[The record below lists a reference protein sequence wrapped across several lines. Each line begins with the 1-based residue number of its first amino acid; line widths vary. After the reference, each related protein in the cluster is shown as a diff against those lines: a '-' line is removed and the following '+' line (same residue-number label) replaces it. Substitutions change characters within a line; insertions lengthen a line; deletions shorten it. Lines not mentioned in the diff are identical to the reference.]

1 MLDKK
6 FTITI
11 HDDNNFKQ
19 INLHKFVK
27 KALSYAVVFLMSL
40 AFIAVTT
47 ILYLDYRVDAVAQ
60 KKSKLEEAYKL
71 LDQHNNELKLSIAQT
86 QQSLD
91 EKKDEL
97 QSVSDKL
104 EDIEDLIGLNPPKG
118 TPLIKRADMT
128 TVTSQQIAVL
138 MKLVPNGSPVPYNGI
153 TSKFGYRIH
162 PTLHVKEFHR
172 GSDMKAE
179 MNTPVH
185 ATADGMVEY
194 AGFHKTSGYGNL
206 IILDHSFGFK
216 TYFGHLNKVVVKSGQ
231 FVKKG
236 TVIAY
241 TGNTGMSNG
250 PHLHYEIRFIQ
261 RPLNPFYF
269 VKWSVKNYKEIF
281 EKEENIPW
289 QSLITATSNLKVVT
303 AAAQTQVQPSSPS
316 VLSLREK

>member
-71 LDQHNNELKLSIAQT
+71 LDEHNNELKLSIAQT

-162 PTLHVKEFHR
+162 PTLHTKEFHR

>member
-1 MLDKK
+1 MDKR

-11 HDDNNFKQ
+11 HDDNSFSQ

-27 KALSYAVVFLMSL
+27 KAIAYAVVFLMTL
-40 AFIAVTT
+40 ALIAVTT
-47 ILYLDYRVDAVAQ
+47 ILYLDYKVDAVAQ
-60 KKSKLEEAYKL
+60 KKSKLEEAYRI
-71 LDQHNNELKLSIAQT
+71 LDEHNDELRASIEQT
-86 QQSLD
+86 QQKLD
-91 EKKDEL
+91 DKKDEL

-118 TPLIKRADMT
+118 TPLLERADMT
-128 TVTSQQIAVL
+128 KVTSQQVAVL
-138 MKLVPNGSPVPYNGI
+138 MKLVPNGSPIEYKGI
-153 TSKFGYRIH
+153 TSDFGYRIH
-162 PTLHVKEFHR
+162 PTLHTREFHR

-179 MNTPVH
+179 MDTPVH
-185 ATADGMVEY
+185 ATADGLVEY
-194 AGFHKTSGYGNL
+194 AGLHEKSGYGNL
-206 IILDHSFGFK
+206 VILDHSFGFK

-236 TVIAY
+236 ALIAY
-241 TGNTGMSNG
+241 TGNSGMSNG

-261 RPLNPFYF
+261 RPLNPVYF

-289 QSLITATSNLKVVT
+289 QSLITATSNLRVIT
-303 AAAQTQVQPSSPS
+303 TTTAQTQVQQSLPS